1 MDLKR
6 AVIKA
11 LLYDYPLHL
20 LADRLYRK
28 DADVLE
34 KFEDLVKW
42 QSKEF
47 SKGELKGLRKIL
59 EQDWMMTDP
68 MEKTGVTCLYPYGI
82 ANLLSNVGNQLLTT
96 DARKIPCVKFNQ
108 LLRWNQLTQ
117 YIDQDIMVSAY
128 MASKFGSHLTNDQLI
143 WDPVLRHN
151 CKTLNDILAKGK
163 SDVHNHLGASWE
175 VFELSWVKW
184 MNACDTDDE
193 VLKAIVATP
202 HQEADHI
209 ILPYD
214 EQCIR
219 GFKHYIYVAY
229 VIRFVIFSYIED
241 ATFVDD
247 ELIRKLYYCII
258 DSSTSSGLYSEFR
271 DEAASYRHSYSAK
284 FKDDRFV
291 DYAIRQTDYNLLNE
305 GSKSSPYIAFLG
317 ERRIMTLFL
326 TNAYKRMNRAGW
338 LMPFFHLYLLIKSK
352 VRRCLILT
360 DNLVGLDNFKD
371 VNECKKTKVAYRFK
385 TVYSIQSSLD
395 RSLSD
400 YLEGRLSPSAI
411 CEWQKI
417 NFSDSCLTGSNSY
430 YPSGYIDT
438 HLSYIATFNK
448 KEDDIDTDEC
458 VDRHSELKGKNRER
472 AYKLVKSNK
481 VKVAGIDT
489 CGNELFAQP
498 EFFAH
503 AYRFVVALRPELK
516 NKLTYH
522 VGEDFYDL
530 VSGLRWIDE
539 TLRFL
544 PLGDGCRL
552 GHAVALGEDALSY
565 YNERHYTCLA
575 PKQILL
581 DDIVWLIQKSAN
593 LNIVLD
599 RQFKDWLLQ
608 ESEKLYDEIGYR
620 DFSGRKFS
628 LNNYWQ
634 SMLLRGDDQHSYSPT
649 VYENEWSK
657 TAECS
662 DKYIMPARS
671 NKQATELWNIYG
683 GNKDVR
689 VKGAIVSEIKWHRS
703 IAGVIKK
710 IQDAMMAL
718 IKERNISIECCPTSN
733 LHITHIKR
741 YADHPITRFHE
752 VSLGNGNTIN
762 VSINTDD
769 RGLFATSLYNEY
781 SLMAL
786 ALLKEPH
793 NRLGTTRVNHHN
805 TIMDYIDKVRQ
816 MGNSMRF

>member
-28 DADVLE
+28 DTDVLE

-59 EQDWMMTDP
+59 EQDWMMSEQLGKTDIA
-68 MEKTGVTCLYPYGI
+68 CLYPYGI

-96 DARKIPCVKFNQ
+96 DARRLPCVKFNQ

-117 YIDQDIMVSAY
+117 YVGQDIMVSAY
-128 MASKFGSHLTNDQLI
+128 MASKFGSQLTSNQLI

-163 SDVHNHLGASWE
+163 SDIHNHLGASWE
-175 VFELSWVKW
+175 VFDLSWVKW
-184 MNACDTDDE
+184 MNACNTDDE
-193 VLKAIVATP
+193 VLKAIVNTP

-209 ILPYD
+209 ILPYE

-229 VIRFVIFSYIED
+229 VIRFVIFRYIED
-241 ATFVDD
+241 AILVDD
-247 ELIRKLYYCII
+247 KLIRQLYDCII
-258 DSSTSSGLYSEFR
+258 DSSISSGLYLKFH
-271 DEAASYRHSYSAK
+271 DEAANYRHRYSAK
-284 FKDDRFV
+284 FKDDNFV
-291 DYAIRQTDYNLLNE
+291 DYAIRQKDYILLNE
-305 GSKSSPYIAFLG
+305 GSKYSPYIAFLG
-317 ERRIMTLFL
+317 ERRMMSLFL
-326 TNAYKRMNRAGW
+326 ADAYMKKHNADL

-352 VRRCLILT
+352 VRRCLIQT
-360 DNLVGLDNFKD
+360 NDLVGLDNFKD
-371 VNECKKTKVAYRFK
+371 VNNCKKKLSNDFK
-385 TVYSIQSSLD
+385 KIYAVQSSLGGN
-395 RSLSD
+395 LAD
-400 YLEGRLSPSAI
+400 YLEGRLTI
-411 CEWQKI
+411 GEIKKWQ
-417 NFSDSCLTGSNSY
+417 NLHFTDSCLSVATNNS
-430 YPSGYIDT
+430 PLGHLDT

-448 KEDDIDTDEC
+448 SEDNIDSDEC
-458 VDRHSELKGKNRER
+458 VDRHSKLKDENRKR
-472 AYKLVKSNK
+472 AYNMVKSSNI
-481 VKVAGIDT
+481 KVAGIDT

-503 AYRFVVALRPELK
+503 AYRFVVDLRPDLK

-530 VSGLRWIDE
+530 VSGIRWIDE
-539 TLRFL
+539 ALLFL
-544 PLGDGCRL
+544 PLVEGCRL
-552 GHAVALGEDALSY
+552 GHAVALGEDAFLY
-565 YNERHYTCLA
+565 YDERHYTCLA
-575 PKQILL
+575 PKQVLL
-581 DDIVWLIQKSAN
+581 DDMVWLIQKSAN
-593 LNIVLD
+593 LSIVLD
-599 RQFKDWLLQ
+599 SQFKNWLLQ

-620 DFSGRKFS
+620 KYSERKFS
-628 LNNYWQ
+628 LTDYWQ
-634 SMLLRGDDQHSYSPT
+634 SMLLRGDDVHKYSPF
-649 VYENEWSK
+649 ENEYEWSN
-657 TAECS
+657 TAECNHEAL
-662 DKYIMPARS
+662 IPARG
-671 NKQATELWNIYG
+671 NNHAVNLRNIY
-683 GNKDVR
+683 NDKKEVR
-689 VKGAIVSEIKWHRS
+689 VNGVIFYEVKWHKS

-710 IQDAMMAL
+710 IQDAMMTS
-718 IKERNISIECCPTSN
+718 IKEKNISIECCPTSN
-733 LHITHIKR
+733 IHITHIRR

-769 RGLFATSLYNEY
+769 RGLLATSLYNEY

-786 ALLKEPH
+786 ALLKDPH
-793 NRLGTTRVNHHN
+793 NRFGTTRTNHHG
-805 TIMDYIDKVRQ
+805 TVMDYMDKVRQ

>member
-11 LLYDYPLHL
+11 LLFDYPLHL

-28 DADVLE
+28 DTDVLD

-59 EQDWMMTDP
+59 EQDWMKSEP
-68 MEKTGVTCLYPYGI
+68 MGNNNVTCLYPYGI
-82 ANLLSNVGNQLLTT
+82 ANLLSNVANQLLTT
-96 DARKIPCVKFNQ
+96 DARRLPCVKFNQ

-117 YIDQDIMVSAY
+117 YVGQDVMVSAY
-128 MASKFGSHLTNDQLI
+128 MASKFGSQLTSNQLI
-143 WDPVLRHN
+143 WEPVLHHN

-175 VFELSWVKW
+175 VFDLSWVKW
-184 MNACDTDDE
+184 MNAYDKDDE
-193 VLKAIVATP
+193 VLKAIVNTP
-202 HQEADHI
+202 HQETDHI

-214 EQCIR
+214 EQSIR

-247 ELIRKLYYCII
+247 ELIHKLYYCII
-258 DSSTSSGLYSEFR
+258 DSSTSSELYSIYH
-271 DEAASYRHSYSAK
+271 DEASNYRHSHSAK
-284 FKDDRFV
+284 FKDDKFV
-291 DYAIRQTDYNLLNE
+291 DYAIRQIDSNLLNE
-305 GSKSSPYIAFLG
+305 AGKSSPYTAFLG
-317 ERRIMTLFL
+317 ERRIMSLFMAD
-326 TNAYKRMNRAGW
+326 AYMKKDKTDL

-352 VRRCLILT
+352 VRRCLIQT
-360 DNLVGLDNFKD
+360 NDLVGLDNFKD
-371 VNECKKTKVAYRFK
+371 VNNCKKTLSDEFRKIYA
-385 TVYSIQSSLD
+385 IQSSLD
-395 RSLSD
+395 RNLAD
-400 YLEGRLSPSAI
+400 YLEGRLTI
-411 CEWQKI
+411 DEIKKWHKM
-417 NFSDSCLTGSNSY
+417 NFTDSCLSSTIDY
-430 YPSGYIDT
+430 YPKGYIDT

-448 KEDDIDTDEC
+448 SEDKTDGDEC
-458 VDRHSELKGKNRER
+458 VDRHSKLKDMNRKR
-472 AYKLVKSNK
+472 AYNLVKNNNI
-481 VKVAGIDT
+481 KVAGIDT

-498 EFFAH
+498 EVFAH
-503 AYRFVVALRPELK
+503 AYRFVAALRPELK

-539 TLRFL
+539 ALCFL

-552 GHAVALGEDALSY
+552 GHAVALGEDAFLY

-575 PKQILL
+575 PKQVLL
-581 DDIVWLIQKSAN
+581 DDMVWLLQKSAS
-593 LNIVLD
+593 LRIVLD
-599 RQFKDWLLQ
+599 KQFKNLLLQ

-620 DFSGRKFS
+620 TFSGRKFS
-628 LNNYWQ
+628 LADYWQ
-634 SMLLRGDDQHSYSPT
+634 SMLLRGDDTHHYDPFI
-649 VYENEWSK
+649 YENEWGK
-657 TAECS
+657 TAECNHGAL
-662 DKYIMPARS
+662 IPAR
-671 NKQATELWNIYG
+671 
-683 GNKDVR
+683 GNKHAMDLRDIYDGKKEVR
-689 VKGAIVSEIKWHRS
+689 VNGAIFYEIKWYKS

-710 IQDAMMAL
+710 IQDAMMAS
-718 IKERNISIECCPTSN
+718 IKDKNISIECCPTSN
-733 LHITHIKR
+733 IHITHIKR
-741 YADHPITRFHE
+741 YADHPITHFHE
-752 VSLGNGNTIN
+752 VSLGNGDSIN

-781 SLMAL
+781 SLMTL

-793 NRLGTTRVNHHN
+793 DRLGTTRTNRH
-805 TIMDYIDKVRQ
+805 TIIMSYIDRLRQ

>member
-28 DADVLE
+28 DTDVLD

-59 EQDWMMTDP
+59 EQDWMKSEP
-68 MEKTGVTCLYPYGI
+68 MGKTNITCLYPYGI
-82 ANLLSNVGNQLLTT
+82 ANLLSNIANQLLTT
-96 DARKIPCVKFNQ
+96 DARRLPCVKFNQ

-117 YIDQDIMVSAY
+117 YVGQDVMVSAY
-128 MASKFGSHLTNDQLI
+128 MASKFGFQLTSNQLI
-143 WDPVLRHN
+143 WEPVLHHN

-175 VFELSWVKW
+175 VFDLSWVKW
-184 MNACDTDDE
+184 MNACDKDDE
-193 VLKAIVATP
+193 VLKAIVNTP
-202 HQEADHI
+202 HQETDHI

-214 EQCIR
+214 EQSIR

-247 ELIRKLYYCII
+247 ELIRKLYSCII
-258 DSSTSSGLYSEFR
+258 DSSVSSELYSICH
-271 DEAASYRHSYSAK
+271 DEAASYRRSYSVK
-284 FKDDRFV
+284 FKDDSFV

-305 GSKSSPYIAFLG
+305 VSKSSPYIAFLG
-317 ERRIMTLFL
+317 ERRMMTLFL
-326 TNAYKRMNRAGW
+326 SNAYMRRSKTDL

-352 VRRCLILT
+352 VRRCLVQT
-360 DNLVGLDNFKD
+360 NNLVGLDNFKD
-371 VNECKKTKVAYRFK
+371 VNNCKKELSNDFRKIYA
-385 TVYSIQSSLD
+385 IQSSLD
-395 RSLSD
+395 RNLAD
-400 YLEGRLSPSAI
+400 YLEGRLSI
-411 CEWQKI
+411 GEIKKWQKM
-417 NFSDSCLTGSNSY
+417 NFSESCLSGNISY
-430 YPSGYIDT
+430 YPNGYIDT

-448 KEDDIDTDEC
+448 KEDELESDEC
-458 VDRHSELKGKNRER
+458 VDRHFRLKNINRET
-472 AYKLVKSNK
+472 AYNLVKSNN
-481 VKVAGIDT
+481 KVAGIDT

-539 TLRFL
+539 ALRFL
-544 PLGDGCRL
+544 PLGEGCRL
-552 GHAVALGEDALSY
+552 GHAVALGEDAFLY

-575 PKQILL
+575 PKQVLL
-581 DDIVWLIQKSAN
+581 DDMVWLLQKSAS
-593 LNIVLD
+593 LKIVLD
-599 RQFKDWLLQ
+599 RQFKACLLQ

-620 DFSGRKFS
+620 DFSGRKFT

-634 SMLLRGDDQHSYSPT
+634 SMLLRGDDQHSYSLT
-649 VYENEWSK
+649 VYEKEWSM

-662 DKYIMPARS
+662 DKSIMPARS
-671 NKQATELWNIYG
+671 NKQATELRNIYD

-689 VKGAIVSEIKWHRS
+689 VNGAVVSEVKWNRS

-718 IKERNISIECCPTSN
+718 INERNISIECCPTSN
-733 LHITHIKR
+733 IHITHIKR
-741 YADHPITRFHE
+741 YANHPITRFHE

-793 NRLGTTRVNHHN
+793 NILGTIRTNHHG
-805 TIMDYIDKVRQ
+805 TVMDYIDDVRQ
-816 MGNSMRF
+816 MGNAMRF

>member
-20 LADRLYRK
+20 LVDRLYRK
-28 DADVLE
+28 DTDVLE

-59 EQDWMMTDP
+59 EQDWMMSEPLGGTD
-68 MEKTGVTCLYPYGI
+68 VTCLYPYGI
-82 ANLLSNVGNQLLTT
+82 VNLLSNVSNQLLTT
-96 DARKIPCVKFNQ
+96 DARRLPCVKFNQ

-117 YIDQDIMVSAY
+117 YVGQDIMVSAY
-128 MASKFGSHLTNDQLI
+128 MAGKFGSQLNSDQLI
-143 WDPVLRHN
+143 WKPVLHHN
-151 CKTLNDILAKGK
+151 CKTLNEILAKGK

-175 VFELSWVKW
+175 VFDLSWVKW
-184 MNACDTDDE
+184 MNSCDTDDE
-193 VLKAIVATP
+193 VLKAIVDTP

-209 ILPYD
+209 ILPYY

-258 DSSTSSGLYSEFR
+258 DSSTSSEFYSEYHY
-271 DEAASYRHSYSAK
+271 EATNYRHSHSAK
-284 FKDDRFV
+284 FKDDKLV
-291 DYAIRQTDYNLLNE
+291 DYAVRQIDYNLLNE
-305 GSKSSPYIAFLG
+305 AGKSSPYIAFLG
-317 ERRIMTLFL
+317 ERRIMSLFMAD
-326 TNAYKRMNRAGW
+326 AYMKKNKTDL

-352 VRRCLILT
+352 ARRCLIQT
-360 DNLVGLDNFKD
+360 NDLVGLDNFKD
-371 VNECKKTKVAYRFK
+371 VNNCKKTLSDDFRKIYA
-385 TVYSIQSSLD
+385 IQSSLD
-395 RSLSD
+395 RNLAD
-400 YLEGRLSPSAI
+400 YLEGRLTLGEI
-411 CEWQKI
+411 KKWQKMK
-417 NFSDSCLTGSNSY
+417 FSDSYMSGTIDF
-430 YPSGYIDT
+430 YPEGYVDT

-448 KEDDIDTDEC
+448 KEDELDSDEC
-458 VDRHSELKGKNRER
+458 VDRHSKLKDENKKKAE
-472 AYKLVKSNK
+472 KLVRSNNI
-481 VKVAGIDT
+481 KVAGIDT

-503 AYRFVVALRPELK
+503 AYRFIVALRPELQ

-530 VSGLRWIDE
+530 VSGLRWVDE
-539 TLRFL
+539 ALCFL
-544 PLGDGCRL
+544 PLVEGCRL
-552 GHAVALGEDALSY
+552 GHAVALGEDAFLY
-565 YNERHYTCLA
+565 YNERHYTSLA
-575 PKQILL
+575 PKQVLL
-581 DDIVWLIQKSAN
+581 DDMVWLIQKSAN
-593 LNIVLD
+593 LNIDLD

-620 DFSGRKFS
+620 NFSGRKFT
-628 LNNYWQ
+628 LTDYWQ
-634 SMLLRGDDQHSYSPT
+634 SMLLRGDDIHQYSPT
-649 VYENEWSK
+649 VYKKEWDK
-657 TAECS
+657 TAECNHGAL
-662 DKYIMPARS
+662 IPARV
-671 NKQATELWNIYG
+671 NKHAINLRNIYNG
-683 GNKDVR
+683 KKEAR
-689 VKGAIVSEIKWHRS
+689 VNGAIFYEIKWHKS
-703 IAGVIKK
+703 VADVIKK
-710 IQDAMMAL
+710 IQDAMMGS
-718 IKERNISIECCPTSN
+718 IKDKNISIECCPTSN
-733 LHITHIKR
+733 IHITHIKR
-741 YADHPITRFHE
+741 YADHPLTRFHE
-752 VSLGNGNTIN
+752 VSLGYGNTIN

-793 NRLGTTRVNHHN
+793 NRFGTTRTNYH
-805 TIMDYIDKVRQ
+805 TIIMSYIDRLRQ